1 MAAHNRLQTA
11 TCGLFPDNP
20 QSALCLY
27 RLSMSRPRFLPDNFT
42 LMLMATVALAS
53 FFPASGVP
61 AQWLN
66 TATTVVIVLLFFL
79 HGAKLS
85 RPAILAGIGHWRL
98 HLVITA
104 ITFVAFPI
112 LGWSLRPLL
121 EPLVTPDLYLG
132 ILFLCTVPAT
142 VQSAIAL
149 TALARGNMPAAICSA
164 SGSTLLGILFTP
176 LLVGMLLHVSASSSD
191 PLAAIGKIALQ
202 LLVPFVV
209 GHLMRP
215 WVAPIVQWMGTS
227 IKVVDQ
233 GSILLVVYSA
243 FSGAVVAGLWSQMPL
258 PAMAGLFVLC
268 ALLLACSMA
277 LCVFASRRL
286 GFSTEDEIAILF
298 CGAQKSLVSGVPM
311 AKVLFPASMV
321 GSIVLPLMLFHPMQL
336 MVSAVIAGR
345 YARRPGAADTER
357 H

>member
-1 MAAHNRLQTA
+1 
-11 TCGLFPDNP
+11 
-20 QSALCLY
+20 
-27 RLSMSRPRFLPDNFT
+27 MSRPRFLPDNFT

-164 SGSTLLGILFTP
+164 SGSTLLGI
-176 LLVGMLLHVSASSSD
+176 
-191 PLAAIGKIALQ
+191 
-202 LLVPFVV
+202 
-209 GHLMRP
+209 
-215 WVAPIVQWMGTS
+215 
-227 IKVVDQ
+227 
-233 GSILLVVYSA
+233 
-243 FSGAVVAGLWSQMPL
+243 
-258 PAMAGLFVLC
+258 
-268 ALLLACSMA
+268 
-277 LCVFASRRL
+277 
-286 GFSTEDEIAILF
+286 
-298 CGAQKSLVSGVPM
+298 
-311 AKVLFPASMV
+311 
-321 GSIVLPLMLFHPMQL
+321 
-336 MVSAVIAGR
+336 
-345 YARRPGAADTER
+345 
-357 H
+357 